1 MNKSLHRAIVSVLSA
16 QIVVSIALFAVPAAA
31 AADDP
36 ISVDMRSFK
45 FKVPDAQAE
54 LFGYDDNEGRLFFY
68 AGGPGETTIKLPSD
82 GEYEITVRASCDP
95 ALGER
100 AKFKVAVDEEII
112 GIETLLTDDDQKDY
126 KLTTAAKAGEHKL
139 VIEFTNDAY
148 KENEYDRNFFVYAV
162 TVKKKP

>member
-1 MNKSLHRAIVSVLSA
+1 MNKSLPIAFVSARGA
-16 QIVVSIALFAVPAAA
+16 QIVGLIAIFAATAVS

-36 ISVDMRSFK
+36 ISIDLRSFK
-45 FKVPDAQAE
+45 FKVPDAQAD

-82 GEYEITVRASCDP
+82 AEYEITIRASCDP

-100 AKFKVAVDEEII
+100 AKFKVALDGEPVGAEA
-112 GIETLLTDDDQKDY
+112 LLTDDDQKDY
-126 KLTTAAKAGEHKL
+126 KLTASAKAGERKL

-148 KENEYDRNFFVYAV
+148 KENEYDRNLFIHAV
-162 TVKKKP
+162 TIKKN